1 MENKTT
7 CDEEPFEIGAEA
19 ARCSILE
26 GGPKEVEY
34 STVDFSKWDRSQR
47 GSEDRLQTT
56 ETEYA
61 ELHKEKTEEGQ
72 DGGILEDNEKEVAML
87 EEEKET
93 GLCERLGEGPV
104 YCSVN
109 DLMADI

>member
-1 MENKTT
+1 MENKAP
-7 CDEEPFEIGAEA
+7 CDEERVEIGAEA
-19 ARCSILE
+19 ARYSISD

-34 STVDFSKWDRSQR
+34 STVDFSKWNRSQR
-47 GSEDRLQTT
+47 GSEERQETT

-72 DGGILEDNEKEVAML
+72 DGEILEDKEVVML
-87 EEEKET
+87 GQEAET
-93 GLCERLGEGPV
+93 RPCEQLGEGPV
-104 YCSVN
+104 YSSVN

>member
-1 MENKTT
+1 MEKTS
-7 CDEEPFEIGAEA
+7 CNEEQVEIGAET
-19 ARCSILE
+19 ARYSIAD

-34 STVDFSKWDRSQR
+34 STVDFSKWNRSQR
-47 GSEDRLQTT
+47 GSEERQETT

-61 ELHKEKTEEGQ
+61 ELHKGKMEEEQ

-87 EEEKET
+87 GQEEETRQDEQ
-93 GLCERLGEGPV
+93 LGEGPV
-104 YCSVN
+104 YSSVN